1 VGRYRGHAMDD
12 DKSFIEKTIE
22 AVKEI
27 ATIASD
33 AAKKAMAGRK
43 TVAKKTAKKSAKKK
57 KAKKSR
63 G

>member
-1 VGRYRGHAMDD
+1 MDD
-12 DKSFIEKTIE
+12 DKSLIEKTIE

-27 ATIASD
+27 ATISSD